1 MNDSE
6 LNDLLRCARVPER
19 SEEQWNDFPEDTMR
33 RVRLSLPPPRV
44 RAEGLRPRWRS
55 MAGWVSCCAG
65 VCVLVALTLACWR
78 SGRTKPNNNVAGAQ
92 KLFSELSEMFP
103 NQLEA
108 VVLDGSTPRLVLAE
122 KTSENKGTP
131 LFVRLCG
138 AQGCQRVI
146 TFSGQRVLL
155 NGESYEVLMDA
166 RGRVIVS
173 GDHFV
178 WLSGDG
184 APVHGGYR
192 IEATQLEGA
201 L

>member
-1 MNDSE
+1 MIAADPKDNELKFSLSKFYEELKQPAKAEAVLQGVISEQNLDPAGLTARDRLAALRVQSND
-6 LNDLLRCARVPER
+6 
-19 SEEQWNDFPEDTMR
+19 
-33 RVRLSLPPPRV
+33 
-44 RAEGLRPRWRS
+44 
-55 MAGWVSCCAG
+55 
-65 VCVLVALTLACWR
+65 
-78 SGRTKPNNNVAGAQ
+78 VAGAQ

-184 APVHGGYR
+184 APVHRGYR

>member
-6 LNDLLRCARVPER
+6 LNDLLSRARVPER
-19 SEEQWNDFPEDTMR
+19 SEAEWKDFSDGTLR
-33 RVRLSLPPPRV
+33 QVRLSLS
-44 RAEGLRPRWRS
+44 AQGGGGLLRDRRS
-55 MAGWVSCCAG
+55 MTAWASGCAV
-65 VCVLVALTLACWR
+65 VCVLIALACWR